1 MIFEDIE
8 YQIIRSKRKSLSL
21 EVTRNAEVIVRA
33 PLNMP
38 EIIINEFLFKRYEWI
53 KNSIQK
59 QKERENKYNL
69 SADEL
74 KCLMEK
80 AVQIIPGR
88 VEYYS
93 KIMHLYPT
101 AVKINFARTRFGSC
115 SSKNSINF
123 SAYLM
128 LFPTTAVD
136 YVVVHELAH
145 IKYKNHQKEFYSL
158 VEKYMPDYKNRAKL
172 LKR

>member
-1 MIFEDIE
+1 MIFKDIQ
-8 YQIIRSKRKSLSL
+8 YRIIRSKRKSLAL

-38 EIIINEFLFKRYEWI
+38 ETRITEFLFQRYEWI
-53 KNSIQK
+53 KKAIQK
-59 QKERENKYNL
+59 QKQRANKYNL

-80 AVQIIPGR
+80 AAQIIPGR

-93 KIMHLYPT
+93 KIMNLYPT

-115 SSKNSINF
+115 SPKNSINF

-158 VEKYMPDYKNRAKL
+158 IEKYMPDYKNRAKL
-172 LKR
+172 LKM

>member
-1 MIFEDIE
+1 MIFKDIQ
-8 YQIIRSKRKSLSL
+8 YRIIRSKRKSLAL

-38 EIIINEFLFKRYEWI
+38 ETRITEFLFQRYEWI
-53 KNSIQK
+53 KKAIQK
-59 QKERENKYNL
+59 QKQRENKYNL

-93 KIMHLYPT
+93 RIMNLYPT

-115 SSKNSINF
+115 SPKNSINF

-158 VEKYMPDYKNRAKL
+158 IEKYMPDYKNRAKL
-172 LKR
+172 LKM

>member
-1 MIFEDIE
+1 MIFNDIQ
-8 YQIIRSKRKSLSL
+8 YRIIRSKRKSLAL

-38 EIIINEFLFKRYEWI
+38 ETRITEFLFQRYEWI
-53 KNSIQK
+53 KKAIQK
-59 QKERENKYNL
+59 QKQRENKYNL

-80 AVQIIPGR
+80 AAQIIPGR

-93 KIMHLYPT
+93 RIMNLYPT

-115 SSKNSINF
+115 SPKNSINF

-158 VEKYMPDYKNRAKL
+158 IEKYMPDYKNRAKL
-172 LKR
+172 LKM

>member
-1 MIFEDIE
+1 MIFKDIQ
-8 YQIIRSKRKSLSL
+8 YRIIRSKRKSLAL

-38 EIIINEFLFKRYEWI
+38 ETRITEFLFQRYEWI
-53 KNSIQK
+53 KKAIQK
-59 QKERENKYNL
+59 QKQRENKYNL

-93 KIMHLYPT
+93 KIMNLYPT

-115 SSKNSINF
+115 SPKNSINF

-158 VEKYMPDYKNRAKL
+158 IEKYMPDYKNRAKL